1 MKTISFVL
9 SILLTFAAFNKH
21 VHAYEYCGYKWA
33 SVPVT
38 YEINENGTPDA
49 SGEFTAIQNAFQTW
63 EDVTTQSMD
72 FTYGLWWNNFKFQ
85 CSNL

>member
-1 MKTISFVL
+1 MMFAYFHFPKNLEVTMKTISFVL

-38 YEINENGTPDA
+38 YEI
-49 SGEFTAIQNAFQTW
+49 
-63 EDVTTQSMD
+63 
-72 FTYGLWWNNFKFQ
+72 
-85 CSNL
+85 